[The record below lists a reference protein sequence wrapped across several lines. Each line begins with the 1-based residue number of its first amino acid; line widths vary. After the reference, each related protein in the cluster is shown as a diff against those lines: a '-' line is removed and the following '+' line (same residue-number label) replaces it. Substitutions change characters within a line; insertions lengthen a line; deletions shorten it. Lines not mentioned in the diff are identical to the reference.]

1 MTMQMT
7 ETEATSA
14 LIRHFD
20 EVAFN
25 AHDVDAIMADMT
37 DDTVFE
43 CLGPAEVS
51 GRWEGQEA
59 VRAVFEAIL
68 GEFPNSHFE
77 TDDIVAAGN
86 RCAYAWTMT
95 WTQADGSTGTAHG
108 VDLYT
113 VRDGKIAYK
122 KTYLPPFE

>member
-7 ETEATSA
+7 ETETTLA

-25 AHDVDAIMADMT
+25 AHDVDAIMTDMT

-43 CLGPAEVS
+43 CIGPAGIS

-59 VRAVFEAIL
+59 VRAVWVEIL
-68 GEFPNSHFE
+68 AEFPECHFE
-77 TDDIVAAGN
+77 TDDIFACGN
-86 RCAYAWTMT
+86 RCSYSWTMS
-95 WTQADGSTGTAHG
+95 WTKADGSKGSAPGT
-108 VDLYT
+108 DQYT